1 MNDSQTTRRRFLL
14 AALAFSTTAV
24 TGTTW
29 LRGAAAW
36 ASSTEGT
43 NLARFG
49 RLLFPHDG
57 LADDVYA
64 EVMGNVLTAH
74 AANPATENLLAAAE
88 HALDA
93 QHDTAW
99 IDRDE
104 PEQIAAIEKIQGE
117 AYFAAILGTLRGAFY
132 YNPEVWSHINYPGS
146 SKEHGGYKFRG
157 FDDIDW
163 LPESS

>member
-14 AALAFSTTAV
+14 AALAFSTAAV

-36 ASSTEGT
+36 ASSTDGT
-43 NLARFG
+43 TLATFG

-57 LADDVYA
+57 LSDEVYA
-64 EVMGNVLTAH
+64 EVMNNVLMAL
-74 AANPATENLLAAAE
+74 ASNPDTENLLAAAE
-88 HALDA
+88 QSLDA
-93 QHDTAW
+93 QQDTAW
-99 IDRDE
+99 VERDE
-104 PEQIAAIEKIQGE
+104 SEQIAAIEKIQGE
-117 AYFAAILGTLRGAFY
+117 AFFTAILGMLRGAFY
-132 YNPEVWSHINYPGS
+132 YNPAVWSHINYPGS

-163 LPESS
+163 LPGDA

>member
-14 AALAFSTTAV
+14 AALAFSTAAV

-64 EVMGNVLTAH
+64 EVMNNVLMALESD
-74 AANPATENLLAAAE
+74 PATENLLAAAE
-88 HALDA
+88 QALDA

-99 IDRDE
+99 IDRNETD
-104 PEQIAAIEKIQGE
+104 QIAAIEKIQGE
-117 AYFAAILGTLRGAFY
+117 AFFAAIVNTLRGAFY
-132 YNPEVWSHINYPGS
+132 YNAAVWSHINYPGS
-146 SKEHGGYKFRG
+146 SKEKGGYKYRG

-163 LPESS
+163 LPGDA

>member
-14 AALAFSTTAV
+14 AALAFSTAAV

-36 ASSTEGT
+36 ANSTEGT

-64 EVMGNVLTAH
+64 EVMDNVLTAL
-74 AANPATENLLAAAE
+74 AANPAIEDALVTAE
-88 HALDA
+88 QALDA

-99 IDRDE
+99 IDRNE
-104 PEQIAAIEKIQGE
+104 SEQITAIENIQGE
-117 AYFAAILGTLRGAFY
+117 AYFAAIVGTVRGAFY
-132 YNPEVWSHINYPGS
+132 YNPAVWSHINYPGS

-163 LPESS
+163 LPGDA

>member
-1 MNDSQTTRRRFLL
+1 MNDTQTTRRRFLL
-14 AALAFSTTAV
+14 AALAFSTAAV
-24 TGTTW
+24 TGSTW

-36 ASSTEGT
+36 ASSTDGT
-43 NLARFG
+43 TLARFG

-64 EVMGNVLTAH
+64 EVMGNVLTAL
-74 AANPATENLLAAAE
+74 AANPAAENLLAAAE

-99 IDRDE
+99 IDRSE
-104 PEQIAAIEKIQGE
+104 PEQIAAIENIQGE
-117 AYFAAILGTLRGAFY
+117 AFFAAILGTLRGAFY
-132 YNPEVWSHINYPGS
+132 YNPAVWSHINYPGS

-163 LPESS
+163 LPENS

>member
-14 AALAFSTTAV
+14 AALAFSTAAV
-24 TGTTW
+24 AGSAW

-36 ASSTEGT
+36 ASSSDGT
-43 NLARFG
+43 TLARFG

-57 LADDVYA
+57 LPDKVYA
-64 EVMGNVLTAH
+64 EVMNNVLVALGS
-74 AANPATENLLAAAE
+74 NPATEDMLAAAE

-93 QHDTAW
+93 QQDTAW
-99 IDRDE
+99 IERDE
-104 PEQIAAIEKIQGE
+104 SEQIAAIENIQGE
-117 AYFAAILGTLRGAFY
+117 AFFAAILGTLRGAFY
-132 YNPEVWSHINYPGS
+132 YNPAVWSHIDYPGS

-163 LPESS
+163 LPGDA

>member
-14 AALAFSTTAV
+14 AALAFSTAAV

-36 ASSTEGT
+36 ASSTDGT
-43 NLARFG
+43 TLARFG

-57 LADDVYA
+57 LSDEVYA
-64 EVMGNVLTAH
+64 EVMGNLLTAL
-74 AANPATENLLAAAE
+74 AANPTTENLLAAAE
-88 HALDA
+88 QALDA
-93 QHDTAW
+93 QQDTAW
-99 IDRDE
+99 IDRNE
-104 PEQIAAIEKIQGE
+104 SEQIAAIENIQGE
-117 AYFAAILGTLRGAFY
+117 AFFAAIVETLRGAFY
-132 YNPEVWSHINYPGS
+132 YNPAVWSHINYPGS

>member
-14 AALAFSTTAV
+14 AALAFSTAAI

-36 ASSTEGT
+36 ASSTDGT
-43 NLARFG
+43 TLARFG
-49 RLLFPHDG
+49 RLLFPHDD
-57 LADDVYA
+57 LPDEVYA
-64 EVMGNVLTAH
+64 DVMNNVLMALESD
-74 AANPATENLLAAAE
+74 PATENLLAAAE
-88 HALDA
+88 QALDA

-104 PEQIAAIEKIQGE
+104 TGQIVAIENIQGE
-117 AYFAAILGTLRGAFY
+117 AFFAAILGTLRGAFY
-132 YNPEVWSHINYPGS
+132 YNPAVWSHINYPGS

-163 LPESS
+163 LPGDA

>member
-57 LADDVYA
+57 LADDVYT
-64 EVMGNVLTAH
+64 EVMDNVLTAL
-74 AANPATENLLAAAE
+74 AANPATEDALVTAE
-88 HALDA
+88 QALDA
-93 QHDTAW
+93 QYDTAW
-99 IDRDE
+99 IDRSE
-104 PEQIAAIEKIQGE
+104 SEQITAIENTQGE
-117 AYFAAILGTLRGAFY
+117 AYFDAIVGAVRGAFY
-132 YNPEVWSHINYPGS
+132 YNPAVWSHIHYPGS

-163 LPESS
+163 LPGDV

>member
-24 TGTTW
+24 TGSAW

-36 ASSTEGT
+36 ASSNDGT
-43 NLARFG
+43 TLARFG

-57 LADDVYA
+57 LSDKVYA
-64 EVMGNVLTAH
+64 EVMNNVLMAL
-74 AANPATENLLAAAE
+74 ASNPNTENLLAAAE

-93 QHDTAW
+93 QDDTAW
-99 IDRDE
+99 IERDE
-104 PEQIAAIEKIQGE
+104 SEQIAAIENIQGQ
-117 AYFAAILGTLRGAFY
+117 AFFAAIVETLRGAFY
-132 YNPEVWSHINYPGS
+132 YNPAVWSHIDYPGS

-157 FDDIDW
+157 FNDIDW
-163 LPESS
+163 LPENS

>member
-14 AALAFSTTAV
+14 AALAFSTAAV
-24 TGTTW
+24 AGSAW

-36 ASSTEGT
+36 ASSSDGT
-43 NLARFG
+43 TLARFG

-57 LADDVYA
+57 LPDKVYA
-64 EVMGNVLTAH
+64 EVMNNVLTAL
-74 AANPATENLLAAAE
+74 AASPATENMLAAAE

-93 QHDTAW
+93 QQDTAW
-99 IDRDE
+99 IERDE
-104 PEQIAAIEKIQGE
+104 SEQIAAIENIQGE
-117 AYFAAILGTLRGAFY
+117 AFFAAIVETLRGAFY
-132 YNPEVWSHINYPGS
+132 YNPAVWSHIKYPGS

>member
-14 AALAFSTTAV
+14 AALAFSTATV

-36 ASSTEGT
+36 ASSTDGT
-43 NLARFG
+43 TLARFG

-57 LADDVYA
+57 LSDEVYD
-64 EVMGNVLTAH
+64 EVMNNVLMAL
-74 AANPATENLLAAAE
+74 AANPDTENLLAAAE

-93 QHDTAW
+93 QDDTAW

-104 PEQIAAIEKIQGE
+104 SEQIAAIENIQGE
-117 AYFAAILGTLRGAFY
+117 AFFAAILGTLRGALY
-132 YNPEVWSHINYPGS
+132 YSPAVWSHINYPGS

-163 LPESS
+163 LPENS

>member
-14 AALAFSTTAV
+14 AALAFSTAAV
-24 TGTTW
+24 TGSTW

-36 ASSTEGT
+36 ASSTDET
-43 NLARFG
+43 TLARFG

-57 LADDVYA
+57 LPDEVYA
-64 EVMGNVLTAH
+64 EVMNNVLVALGSD
-74 AANPATENLLAAAE
+74 PATENLLSAAE
-88 HALDA
+88 RALDA

-99 IDRDE
+99 IDRSE
-104 PEQIAAIEKIQGE
+104 SEQVTAIENIQGE
-117 AYFAAILGTLRGAFY
+117 AFFAAILGTLRGAFY
-132 YNPEVWSHINYPGS
+132 YNPAVWSHINYPGS

-163 LPESS
+163 LPENS

>member
-14 AALAFSTTAV
+14 AALAFSTAAV
-24 TGTTW
+24 TGSTW

-36 ASSTEGT
+36 ASSTKGT

-57 LADDVYA
+57 LADDVYT
-64 EVMGNVLTAH
+64 EVMDNVLTAL
-74 AANPATENLLAAAE
+74 AANPATEDALATAE
-88 HALDA
+88 QALDA

-99 IDRDE
+99 IDRGE
-104 PEQIAAIEKIQGE
+104 PEQIAAIENIQGE
-117 AYFAAILGTLRGAFY
+117 AFFAAIVGTVRGAFY
-132 YNPEVWSHINYPGS
+132 YNPAVWSHINYPGS

-163 LPESS
+163 LPGDA

>member
-14 AALAFSTTAV
+14 AALAFSTAAV

-64 EVMGNVLTAH
+64 EVMNNVLMALESD
-74 AANPATENLLAAAE
+74 PATENLLAAAE
-88 HALDA
+88 QALDA
-93 QHDTAW
+93 QGDTAW
-99 IDRDE
+99 IDRNE
-104 PEQIAAIEKIQGE
+104 TEQIAAIKDIQGE
-117 AYFAAILGTLRGAFY
+117 AFFATIVGTLRGAFY
-132 YNPEVWSHINYPGS
+132 YNAAVWSHINYPGS
-146 SKEHGGYKFRG
+146 SKEKGGYKYRG

-163 LPESS
+163 LPGDA

>member
-1 MNDSQTTRRRFLL
+1 MTAPQTTQSRFLL
-14 AALAFSTTAV
+14 AAMAFSTTAV
-24 TGTTW
+24 IGTSW

-36 ASSTEGT
+36 ANSTDET
-43 NLARFG
+43 DLARFG

-64 EVMGNVLTAH
+64 DVMDNVLTAL
-74 AANPATENLLAAAE
+74 AGNPATEDALAAAE
-88 HALDA
+88 QALDA

-104 PEQIAAIEKIQGE
+104 LEQIVAIENIQGE

-132 YNPEVWSHINYPGS
+132 YNPAVWAHIDYPGS

-163 LPESS
+163 LPESN

>member
-1 MNDSQTTRRRFLL
+1 MNDPQITRRRFTL
-14 AALAFSTTAV
+14 ATLAFSTVAV
-24 TGTTW
+24 TGSTW

-36 ASSTEGT
+36 ASSSDGT
-43 NLARFG
+43 TLARFG

-57 LADDVYA
+57 LPDKVYA
-64 EVMGNVLTAH
+64 EVMNNVLTAL
-74 AANPATENLLAAAE
+74 AASPATENMLAAAE

-93 QHDTAW
+93 QQDTAW
-99 IDRDE
+99 IERDE
-104 PEQIAAIEKIQGE
+104 SEQIAAIENIQGE
-117 AYFAAILGTLRGAFY
+117 AFFAAIVETLRGAFY
-132 YNPEVWSHINYPGS
+132 YNPAVWSHIKYPGS

>member
-1 MNDSQTTRRRFLL
+1 MNDSQPTRRRFLL
-14 AALAFSTTAV
+14 AVLAFSTAAV

-64 EVMGNVLTAH
+64 EVMNNVLMALESD
-74 AANPATENLLAAAE
+74 PATENLLAAAE
-88 HALDA
+88 QALDA
-93 QHDTAW
+93 QGDTAW
-99 IDRDE
+99 IDRNE
-104 PEQIAAIEKIQGE
+104 TEQIAAIKDIQGE
-117 AYFAAILGTLRGAFY
+117 AFFAAVLGTLRGAFY
-132 YNPEVWSHINYPGS
+132 YNAAVWSHINYPGS
-146 SKEHGGYKFRG
+146 SKEKGGYKYRG

-163 LPESS
+163 LPGDA